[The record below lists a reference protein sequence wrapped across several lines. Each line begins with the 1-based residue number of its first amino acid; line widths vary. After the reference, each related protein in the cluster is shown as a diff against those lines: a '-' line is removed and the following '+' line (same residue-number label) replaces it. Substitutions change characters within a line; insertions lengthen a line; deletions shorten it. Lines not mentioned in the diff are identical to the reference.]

1 MLTPVSGPVA
11 SITMGLDSATS
22 GCVRVTYTIPTHFL
36 TTMLAMARE
45 GQRNPDDTNSRWLVY
60 VGVILLALGVGAL
73 VYASIIS
80 YLNAI
85 L

>member
-1 MLTPVSGPVA
+1 MLRMTRDGIRDPNGPRA
-11 SITMGLDSATS
+11 
-22 GCVRVTYTIPTHFL
+22 
-36 TTMLAMARE
+36 
-45 GQRNPDDTNSRWLVY
+45 RWLVY
-60 VGVILLALGVGAL
+60 VGVALLALGVGAL

>member
-1 MLTPVSGPVA
+1 MHGRRAIIS
-11 SITMGLDSATS
+11 
-22 GCVRVTYTIPTHFL
+22 
-36 TTMLAMARE
+36 TMLPMARE
-45 GQRNPDDTNSRWLVY
+45 GQRNPEETTTRWLVY

>member
-1 MLTPVSGPVA
+1 MQ
-11 SITMGLDSATS
+11 
-22 GCVRVTYTIPTHFL
+22 GCRAIIS
-36 TTMLAMARE
+36 TMLHMARE
-45 GQRNPDDTNSRWLVY
+45 GQRNPEETTTRWLVS

>member
-1 MLTPVSGPVA
+1 
-11 SITMGLDSATS
+11 
-22 GCVRVTYTIPTHFL
+22 
-36 TTMLAMARE
+36 MLAMARE
-45 GQRNPDDTNSRWLVY
+45 GQRNPEPDNTRWLVY
-60 VGVILLALGVGAL
+60 VGVTLLALGVGAL

>member
-1 MLTPVSGPVA
+1 MTRDEIRDPNGGRSKWAIYLGVA
-11 SITMGLDSATS
+11 
-22 GCVRVTYTIPTHFL
+22 
-36 TTMLAMARE
+36 
-45 GQRNPDDTNSRWLVY
+45 
-60 VGVILLALGVGAL
+60 LLALGVSAL

>member
-1 MLTPVSGPVA
+1 MTRDEIRDPN
-11 SITMGLDSATS
+11 
-22 GCVRVTYTIPTHFL
+22 RRR
-36 TTMLAMARE
+36 AR
-45 GQRNPDDTNSRWLVY
+45 WALY
-60 VGVILLALGVGAL
+60 LGVVLLTLGVAAL

>member
-1 MLTPVSGPVA
+1 MLP
-11 SITMGLDSATS
+11 ME
-22 GCVRVTYTIPTHFL
+22 RQ
-36 TTMLAMARE
+36 
-45 GQRNPDDTNSRWLVY
+45 GQRNPDEKSSRWLVY
-60 VGVILLALGVGAL
+60 VGVALLALGVGAL

>member
-1 MLTPVSGPVA
+1 ML
-11 SITMGLDSATS
+11 L
-22 GCVRVTYTIPTHFL
+22 
-36 TTMLAMARE
+36 MARE
-45 GQRNPDDTNSRWLVY
+45 GQRNAVPGGSRWLIY
-60 VGVILLALGVGAL
+60 IGVALLALGVGAL

>member
-1 MLTPVSGPVA
+1 MLAPVSGPVVD
-11 SITMGLDSATS
+11 SVMGLDRPGL
-22 GCVRVTYTIPTHFL
+22 GCVCITYTIPTHFL
-36 TTMLAMARE
+36 STMLAMARE

>member
-1 MLTPVSGPVA
+1 
-11 SITMGLDSATS
+11 
-22 GCVRVTYTIPTHFL
+22 
-36 TTMLAMARE
+36 MLAMARE
-45 GQRNPDDTNSRWLVY
+45 EQRNPDDTNSKWLVY

>member
-1 MLTPVSGPVA
+1 MT
-11 SITMGLDSATS
+11 
-22 GCVRVTYTIPTHFL
+22 
-36 TTMLAMARE
+36 RE
-45 GQRNPDDTNSRWLVY
+45 GQRNPDERSSRWLIY
-60 VGVILLALGVGAL
+60 LGVALLAVGVGAL

>member
-1 MLTPVSGPVA
+1 ML
-11 SITMGLDSATS
+11 
-22 GCVRVTYTIPTHFL
+22 R
-36 TTMLAMARE
+36 MARQ
-45 GQRNPDDTNSRWLVY
+45 GQRNPEEKSARWLIY
-60 VGVILLALGVGAL
+60 LGVILLAGGVGAL

>member
-1 MLTPVSGPVA
+1 MTRDEIRDPNG
-11 SITMGLDSATS
+11 G
-22 GCVRVTYTIPTHFL
+22 R
-36 TTMLAMARE
+36 
-45 GQRNPDDTNSRWLVY
+45 SRWALY
-60 VGVILLALGVGAL
+60 VGVGLLALGVAAL

>member
-1 MLTPVSGPVA
+1 MLP
-11 SITMGLDSATS
+11 
-22 GCVRVTYTIPTHFL
+22 
-36 TTMLAMARE
+36 MARE
-45 GQRNPDDTNSRWLVY
+45 GQRNPEEKTTKWLVY
-60 VGVILLALGVGAL
+60 VGVVLLACGVGAL

>member
-1 MLTPVSGPVA
+1 
-11 SITMGLDSATS
+11 
-22 GCVRVTYTIPTHFL
+22 
-36 TTMLAMARE
+36 MAIMVRE
-45 GQRNPDDTNSRWLVY
+45 GQRNPEPGSSRWLIY
-60 VGVILLALGVGAL
+60 IGVALLALGVGAL